1 MVAGLEP
8 DGKKRLSEGDT
19 RYQVIIEPTTV
30 VLLNLQPKYGEQLTQ
45 NTA

>member
-19 RYQVIIEPTTV
+19 RYQVIIEPTPV
-30 VLLNLQPKYGEQLTQ
+30 GLLSLQPKYEEQITQ
-45 NTA
+45 NTT